1 MLQNPGLAEKY
12 RHIEGWPAGMR
23 AEWGDD
29 EGVAAARQHRE
40 RLVRSLRRIRAQIDE
55 FRPDFI
61 VVWGDDQYEN
71 FREDIIP
78 PYCIYAH
85 ESFTAE

>member
-1 MLQNPGLAEKY
+1 MRGN
-12 RHIEGWPAGMR
+12 WPDAMR
-23 AEWGDD
+23 AEWGND
-29 EGVAAARQHRE
+29 EGTSAAHAHRE
-40 RLVRSLRRIRAQIDE
+40 RLLRSLRKTRAQIDE

-71 FREDIIP
+71 FREDVIP

-85 ESFTAE
+85 ESFEFAPPCAQRLA